1 MAKQA
6 HEILAEALDSAS
18 KASVDNVLQSR
29 LIKEEQL
36 TLLKQK
42 DFLKS
47 IVRCKDG

>member
-18 KASVDNVLQSR
+18 KAAVDNVLQSR
-29 LIKEEQL
+29 LIKEKQL
-36 TLLKQK
+36 ALLKK
-42 DFLKS
+42 EGFLKP